1 MVQLARRTCSSFSP
15 IGAEP
20 NESRHRAIVPLR
32 HSRSV
37 APQGLTLR
45 GDGIEA
51 SREGLEARKAGKSL
65 RAGCGAS
72 DLLILL
78 VSWGPCANCKDCPAD
93 LNGDCTVGTG
103 DLILLLVNWG

>member
-1 MVQLARRTCSSFSP
+1 MALC
-15 IGAEP
+15 
-20 NESRHRAIVPLR
+20 
-32 HSRSV
+32 
-37 APQGLTLR
+37 

-78 VSWGPCANCKDCPAD
+78 VSWGPCPDCAACPAD
-93 LNGDCTVGTG
+93 LNDDCSVGVA
-103 DLILLLVNWG
+103 DLLILLSKWG